1 MVIRT
6 PYKIKIFQGYKVE
19 EQFNEWSD
27 QHEMIEIVD
36 MQHKY
41 DLDTYHTLIILY
53 FEVYEVEAAENLP
66 GMPS

>member
-27 QHEMIEIVD
+27 QHEMIEIVG

>member
-27 QHEMIEIVD
+27 KHEMIEIVD
-36 MQHKY
+36 MQHQY
-41 DLDTYHTLIILY
+41 DVNTYHTLIILY
-53 FEVYEVEAAENLP
+53 FEVYEVEAAKNLP

>member
-1 MVIRT
+1 
-6 PYKIKIFQGYKVE
+6 
-19 EQFNEWSD
+19 
-27 QHEMIEIVD
+27 MIEIVT

>member
-41 DLDTYHTLIILY
+41 DVNTYHTLIILY

>member
-41 DLDTYHTLIILY
+41 DANTYHTLIILY